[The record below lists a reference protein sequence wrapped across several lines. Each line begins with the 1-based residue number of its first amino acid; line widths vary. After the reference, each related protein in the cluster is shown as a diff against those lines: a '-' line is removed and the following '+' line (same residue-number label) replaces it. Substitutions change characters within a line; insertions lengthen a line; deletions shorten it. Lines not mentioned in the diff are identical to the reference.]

1 MSIIH
6 PTVHGVLD
14 SGNRPREWPHYRSR
28 DGMLLRYKHAST
40 SAEARRRKGQA
51 STAIIAFS
59 WYCSTWLNQ
68 TNSNRN
74 GGGIL
79 TMIIPV

>member
-1 MSIIH
+1 
-6 PTVHGVLD
+6 
-14 SGNRPREWPHYRSR
+14 
-28 DGMLLRYKHAST
+28 MLLRYKHAST